1 MASNQMRP
9 IHPGEV
15 IREEYLVPLEM
26 SVNALAQR
34 MRVPTTRLHEIVK
47 ERRSVTADTALR
59 LAQLFGGD
67 AQSWLNL
74 QAAYDLRVAEIN
86 SAIEIR
92 EDVRPYRPE

>member
-15 IREEYLVPLEM
+15 IREEYLVPLAM
-26 SVNALAQR
+26 SVPALAQR

-86 SAIEIR
+86 SATEIR
-92 EDVRPYRPE
+92 EDVRPYQP

>member
-1 MASNQMRP
+1 MTRNQMRP
-9 IHPGEV
+9 IHPGEI
-15 IREEYLVPLEM
+15 IREEYLEPLNM

-34 MRVPTTRLHEIVK
+34 LRVPATRLHEIVK

-86 SAIEIR
+86 TAAEIR
-92 EDVRPYRPE
+92 EEVRPYNA

>member
-92 EDVRPYRPE
+92 EDVRPYQP